1 MNIDIAGVLPLSAE
15 DFIGQSVAVLGIK
28 GSGKS
33 NTAAVLMEELLKQN
47 APICVVDIA
56 GEYHSLKTQHPQVVT
71 IGHSHTNRVDVTIT
85 PSTPIPPLVEKIYT
99 NGGSVVLDVSR
110 MPGEDRQDILQA
122 FFEKVWELS
131 IARIPLVI
139 FLEEAHNWIP
149 QGKQT
154 AVKRV
159 FTDIAS
165 EGRKRG
171 LSLVV
176 IGQRSA
182 RIDKDILTQAD
193 IAFLHR
199 VRHPADLRVYTDM
212 IPRPGAWT
220 RDRVNSLKVGEALT
234 LLGEQ
239 VLRCKIRPRTTQHV
253 GATPTL
259 ANVPARQMSLLEI
272 LKGQK

>member
-1 MNIDIAGVLPLSAE
+1 MNIDTAGVLPLSAE

-33 NTAAVLMEELLKQN
+33 NTAAVLMEELLQRN

-56 GEYHSLKTQHPQVVT
+56 GEYHSLKGKYPRVVT
-71 IGHSHTNRVDVTIT
+71 IGRSHTHRPDVAVTFSNVQSLAQT
-85 PSTPIPPLVEKIYT
+85 AYT
-99 NGGSVVLDVSR
+99 NGGSVVIDVSALLTEER
-110 MPGEDRQDILQA
+110 EELLRLYFSKI
-122 FFEKVWELS
+122 WELS
-131 IARIPLVI
+131 VTHRIPLVC
-139 FLEEAHNWIP
+139 FLEEAHNWVP

-154 AVKRV
+154 AVKKI

-220 RDRVNSLKVGEALT
+220 RERVNNLKVGQALT
-234 LLGEQ
+234 LIGEQ
-239 VLRCKIRPRTTQHV
+239 VLKCVIRPRATEHV

-259 ANVPARQMSLLEI
+259 ANVPATQMSLLE
-272 LKGQK
+272 LMKR